1 MRLPHLCE
9 LLLRH
14 RLDQLVVKVENSLEV
29 VEHVLTGNCAVTHGH
44 VTNQVARYW

>member
-1 MRLPHLCE
+1 MRVPHLGE

-29 VEHVLTGNCAVTHGH
+29 VEHVLAGNYVGTQGH
-44 VTNQVARYW
+44 VTNQAKRF